1 MCSSSSVFFSLG
13 LLVSS
18 TNKTDRHDITEI
30 LLNDAL
36 TTIKPNETK
45 PKSSRDCMANPKP
58 SEILWIWQ
66 HFYIYS
72 NVKTLTPQPPRA
84 LDSLQVG
91 CMGFVPT
98 GSGQSTVDIFIK
110 TSDWYN
116 DHCWENQALK
126 ILRIYGNFTGNV
138 SECLGYYLEISTWVR
153 FR

>member
-1 MCSSSSVFFSLG
+1 MCSSRSVVFSLG

-30 LLNDAL
+30 LLSDAL
-36 TTIKPNETK
+36 TTIKPNEAK

-58 SEILWIWQ
+58 SEIRWVWQ

-72 NVKTLTPQPPRA
+72 NIKTLTPQPPRA
-84 LDSLQVG
+84 LDWLQVG

-98 GSGQSTVDIFIK
+98 GLGQSTVDNFIK
-110 TSDWYN
+110 KRDWYN
-116 DHCWENQALK
+116 DHFWENRALK
-126 ILRIYGNFTGNV
+126 ILRIYGNFMSNV
-138 SECLGYYLEISTWVR
+138 SECLAYYLKVSIWVR